1 MFTKIE
7 LCQDVCLVQIEIGG
21 FLPKKAIKRGQRNI
35 DLQLESVSQSLACS
49 LRYKQTL
56 IEPIE
61 PFRTT
66 IQKKYQFSCQK
77 YFSSRL
83 WSIYIYIYIHI
94 PGNKAMSIRIFWA
107 DFCVVFLLLHFCVV
121 FQRFASLFWPCCK
134 YADFFLRYWE
144 ELSHGY
150 FYVCKLA
157 NKNLQIAYFH
167 RCTAMAI

>member
-94 PGNKAMSIRIFWA
+94 PGNKAMSIRIF
-107 DFCVVFLLLHFCVV
+107 
-121 FQRFASLFWPCCK
+121 
-134 YADFFLRYWE
+134 
-144 ELSHGY
+144 
-150 FYVCKLA
+150 
-157 NKNLQIAYFH
+157 
-167 RCTAMAI
+167 